1 MTKELV
7 LNNIYKQAYNA
18 KERYRV
24 LYGGA
29 GSGKSHYVAQEI
41 IINMLESSN
50 FRYLAV
56 RKTGKSI
63 RNSVFKLLTDII
75 HDYNLNSFFL
85 INKTEMSITCGT
97 GSSLIT
103 SGLDDVEKL
112 KSIAN
117 INRIWIEE
125 SSEITETDFNQLD
138 LRMRGQSNI
147 GYQMTLTFNPV
158 SETHWLKK
166 SFFDL
171 GRPDSF
177 ILKTTFKDNQF
188 LDEQYIRTLHELEKQ
203 DYNYY
208 RVYALGEWGSIGNVV
223 FSNWEKR
230 NLSDIKD
237 TFDNIFHG
245 VDFGFSSDPTAYIK
259 VHYDKQKKE
268 IYVLDEFYKEGIFI
282 DDLANALYKKLD
294 GDTITCDSSEPRSI
308 ADLQRHRIKAI
319 GAKKGPGS
327 IEHGVKFLQS
337 HKLIID
343 SKCINVIKE
352 ISSYRWREDKDG
364 NSLPKPVDKDNHLID
379 ALRYSL
385 EGEMTNNKVRIL
397 DINKLF

>member
-1 MTKELV
+1 MTIK
-7 LNNIYKQAYNA
+7 LNPIYKQAKNS

-29 GSGKSHYVAQEI
+29 GSGKSHYVAQET

-50 FRYLAV
+50 YKYLAV

-63 RNSVFKLLTDII
+63 RNSVFKLLVDII
-75 HDYNLNSFFL
+75 SEYNLNSFFR
-85 INKTEMSITCGT
+85 INKTEMSIECGT
-97 GSSLIT
+97 GSILLT

-125 SSEITETDFNQLD
+125 ASEVSETDLNQLD

-147 GYQMTLTFNPV
+147 GYQMTLTFNPI

-177 ILKTTFKDNQF
+177 ILKTTYKDNQF
-188 LDEQYIRTLHELEKQ
+188 LDEQYIKTLHELETQ
-203 DYNYY
+203 DPNYY
-208 RVYALGEWGSIGNVV
+208 KVYALGEWGSIGNVV

-230 NLSDIKD
+230 DLSDIKD
-237 TFDNIFHG
+237 TFDNIFHA
-245 VDFGFSSDPTAYIK
+245 VDFGFSDDPTAYIK
-259 VHYDKQKKE
+259 VHYDKKKKE
-268 IYVLDEFYKEGIFI
+268 IYILDEFYQTDLFI
-282 DDLANALYKKLD
+282 DELANKLYKRLN
-294 GDTITCDSSEPRSI
+294 GDYITCDSSEPRSI
-308 ADLQRHRIKAI
+308 ADLKRHKVKAR
-319 GAKKGPGS
+319 GAKKGQGS

-337 HKLIID
+337 NKLIID
-343 SKCINVIKE
+343 ESCTNAIKE

-364 NSLPKPVDKDNHLID
+364 NSLPKPIDKDNHLID
-379 ALRYSL
+379 ALRYAL
-385 EGEMTNNKVRIL
+385 EEEMTYNQVTVKMFKGSI
-397 DINKLF
+397 

>member
-1 MTKELV
+1 MIELNPV
-7 LNNIYKQAYNA
+7 FKAAYDTD
-18 KERYRV
+18 KRYRV

-29 GSGKSHYVAQEI
+29 GSGKSHYVGQEI
-41 IINMLESSN
+41 IINMLESSEY
-50 FRYLAV
+50 RYLAV

-75 HDYNLNSFFL
+75 HDYNLGSFFV

-125 SSEITETDFNQLD
+125 ASEISETDFNQLD
-138 LRMRGQSNI
+138 LRLRGQSNI
-147 GYQMTLTFNPV
+147 GYQLTLTFNPI

-177 ILKTTFKDNQF
+177 ILKTTYMDNKF
-188 LDEQYIRTLHELEKQ
+188 LDEQYIQTLTELKNQ

-208 RVYALGEWGSIGNVV
+208 KVYALGEWGSIGNVI
-223 FSNWEKR
+223 FSNWEKQD
-230 NLSDIKD
+230 LSDTKD

-245 VDFGFSSDPTAYIK
+245 CDFGFSSDPTAYIK
-259 VHYDKQKKE
+259 CHYDKKRKT
-268 IYVLDEFYKEGIFI
+268 IYILDEFYQQEVFI
-282 DDLANALYKKLD
+282 DDLAEMLHRRLD
-294 GDTITCDSSEPRSI
+294 GGYVTCDSSEPRSI
-308 ADLQRHRIKAI
+308 ADLKRHSVKALA
-319 GAKKGPGS
+319 AKKGPGS
-327 IEHGVKFLQS
+327 VEHGIKFLQS
-337 HKLIID
+337 NKIVID
-343 SKCINVIKE
+343 NSCVNSIKE
-352 ISSYRWREDKDG
+352 ISSYRWRENKDG
-364 NSLPKPVDKDNHLID
+364 EPMPKPVDEDNDLID
-379 ALRYSL
+379 ALRYAL
-385 EGEMTNNKVRIL
+385 ESEMVGNNRIRTIDKRAL
-397 DINKLF
+397 GL